1 MKKSLTFQ
9 RMVKV
14 LRIKKEKTQIVA
26 ILEKGE
32 EIKESLKKIA
42 KKHNFYGFFF
52 GIGAVA
58 NPVVGF
64 FDKEEGEYIR
74 EEQEGEFEV
83 LSLLG
88 DISEAEDEPTVHG
101 HIVLG
106 DEKYRARG
114 GHLVEA
120 QVSVTL
126 ELFLFR
132 TPKLI
137 REQDEKTNLKLIRR
151 IANFD

>member
-1 MKKSLTFQ
+1 MKKSLIFQ
-9 RMVKV
+9 RMVKGMQ
-14 LRIKKEKTQIVA
+14 IKKGKTQIVA

-32 EIKESLKKIA
+32 EIKDSLKKIA

-64 FDKEEGEYIR
+64 FDKEEEEYIQ
-74 EEQEGEFEV
+74 EELEGEFEV

-88 DISEAEDEPTVHG
+88 NISEAEDDPTVHG

-106 DEKYRARG
+106 NEQYRARG

-120 QVSVTL
+120 QVSITL
-126 ELFLFR
+126 ELFLFQ
-132 TPKLI
+132 TPKLT
-137 REQDEKTNLKLIRR
+137 REEDKETNLKLIRR
-151 IANFD
+151 IANFE